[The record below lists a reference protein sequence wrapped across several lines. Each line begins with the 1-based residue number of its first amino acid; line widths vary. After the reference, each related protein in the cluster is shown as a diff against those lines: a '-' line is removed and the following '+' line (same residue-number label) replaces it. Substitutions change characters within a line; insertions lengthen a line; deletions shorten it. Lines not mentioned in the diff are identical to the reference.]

1 MIRLSGRAALTATAI
16 LFVAASS
23 SFANEPEAVPGEYI
37 VKLKEQFSIQSTNL
51 KGLGHQLGANIKSTM
66 PENNIVVVRR
76 PVVETQKSAVK
87 SLSQNEL
94 VEYAEPNFIY
104 RINKTPN
111 DPMLVQ
117 LWGMKNT
124 GAVDSTGKAGV
135 AGIDV
140 GAEQAWD
147 IQTGSR
153 DVVIAVID
161 TGVNFDH
168 NDLKENVW
176 TNDAELNGKEGVD
189 DDGNG
194 VVDDIYGAAFIRG
207 QKLGSPRDDHGHG
220 SHCSGTIGARGDDG
234 KGIVGVAWN
243 TRIMGVKFLD
253 AGGSGTLEDAILAID
268 YATKMGAKIMS
279 NSWGGG
285 GYTQALKDAITRSHA
300 AGALF
305 VAAAGNESNN
315 NDSNPS
321 YPASYDVPNV
331 LAVAAI
337 DNQGQMASFS
347 NYGRSKV
354 HVGAPGVNILS
365 STLGGKYESW
375 SGTSMATPHVSGV
388 AGLLA
393 SEFPQMT
400 NVELRQ
406 RIISTARPIA
416 GLRGRVQSGGLANA
430 YLALT
435 NTQPEPDKND
445 PATWATVQAN
455 VSTEHPYKDKAK
467 QEFTVSVPN
476 AKEIAIYFSKF
487 ETEATYDTV
496 KIYNSKG
503 ALVQTLS
510 GNNTDAFSVVI
521 DGNSAKVVFQADD
534 SVAGYGF
541 DISKLAWR

>member
-1 MIRLSGRAALTATAI
+1 MIRLAGRAALTTAAI
-16 LFVAASS
+16 LLVAVSS
-23 SFANEPEAVPGEYI
+23 SFANDPEAVPGEYI
-37 VKLKEQFSIQSTNL
+37 VKLKEQFSVQSTNL
-51 KGLGHQLGANIKSTM
+51 KGLGHQLGAYIKSTM

-76 PVVETQKSAVK
+76 PVVETQRSAVK

-104 RINKTPN
+104 HINRLPN
-111 DPMLVQ
+111 DPKLGQ

-124 GAVDSTGKAGV
+124 GAADSTGKVGV
-135 AGIDV
+135 SGVDI

-147 IQTGSR
+147 IQTGSK
-153 DVVIAVID
+153 DVIIAVID
-161 TGVNFDH
+161 TGTSFD
-168 NDLKENVW
+168 NEDLKDNMW
-176 TNDAELNGKEGVD
+176 TNQAELNGKPGVD

-194 VVDDIYGAAFIRG
+194 VVDDIYGAAFIKG
-207 QKLGSPRDDHGHG
+207 QKLGSNRDDHGHG

-285 GYTQALKDAITRSHA
+285 GFSQTLKDAITRSNA

-337 DNQGQMASFS
+337 DNQGQLASFS
-347 NYGRSKV
+347 SYGRSKV

-375 SGTSMATPHVSGV
+375 SGTSMATPHVSGI
-388 AGLLA
+388 AGLIA
-393 SEFPQMT
+393 SQFPTMT
-400 NVELRQ
+400 NVEIKQ
-406 RIISTARPIA
+406 RIVSTARPIA
-416 GLRGRVQSGGLANA
+416 GLRGKVQSGGLANA

-445 PATWATVQAN
+445 PVTWATVQAN
-455 VSTEHPYKDKAK
+455 VSSEHPYKDKAK
-467 QEFTVSVPN
+467 QEFAVNVPD
-476 AKEIAIYFSKF
+476 AKQIAIYFSKF

-496 KIYNSKG
+496 KIYDSKG
-503 ALVQTLS
+503 ALVQTIS
-510 GNNTDAFSVVI
+510 GSNSESFSVVI
-521 DGNSAKVVFQADD
+521 DGNSAKLVFQADD
-534 SVAGYGF
+534 SVSGYGF
-541 DISKLAWR
+541 DVSKIAWR